1 MSNRNFQDLFCQ
13 ATGYAAPFDY
23 QVQFAQAETLPT
35 LIEVPTG
42 LGKLATVVLGW
53 LWRRRY
59 APDAI
64 RQQTPRRLAYCL
76 PTRTLVEQAHE
87 QIQEWLANL
96 ALESDVGL
104 YLLMGGAVAQNWDGQ
119 PEKDLILVGTQEQLV
134 SRALNRGYAMSRYR
148 WPIQYAQ
155 LNNDVLWVM
164 DETQLMGIT
173 VATTAQL
180 QGFREQFGTYGPTHS
195 IWMSATLA
203 PSLLNTPDF
212 QPNLQAPH
220 AVLRLTDQDLQSRLV
235 QQRLRAVKTLQQ
247 LNLTLPKQT
256 KQAEREA
263 AYVRALAQAVWSRHE
278 PGTLTLVI
286 CNRVR
291 RAQGVYQHLAAMAA
305 KTPGWSEKL
314 ALVHSRFR
322 FYERQQQ
329 VQTIRAFRTGQ
340 ATGLLVTTQAVEAGV
355 DLSAK
360 HLITELAPWFAMV
373 QRFGRCNRKG
383 EFNEAYV
390 YWVEPPDALP
400 YTAEELDRA
409 RGYLQQLSDVS
420 LQRLMHLGPLGE
432 PLEIP
437 DGLIPRRK
445 DILDLF
451 DTSADL
457 AGHDIDISRLIRD
470 TDNLDVYVAW
480 RDWQGDKPDQ
490 DLALQR
496 DELCPVR
503 LAVLRDFLETV
514 KEKGKA
520 WIWKGEWTVVESLY
534 PGQQLLLHCNLGG
547 YDSQLGFT
555 GHAKHKP
562 KPVPVS
568 HHIPMDADNR
578 DILSFTGRWE
588 SLPDH
593 ALQTANQARQLC
605 QVLGYSNL
613 PVEAVVRAAQWHDA
627 GKAHPVFQAMLCRD
641 EPTRQNNGLW
651 AKAPPQAQPYDWP
664 PERQGFRHELVSALM
679 ALQQGQPFLIAYLV
693 ACHHGK
699 VRLVI
704 QPRPQESAPVPMFAL
719 GVHEGDQTPAVD
731 LGSGLQIPPLTLSLE
746 VMQLGPGSWVE
757 QARGLLDTY
766 GPFRLAFLEMLVRLA
781 DWRASALPVVEQLE

>member
-1 MSNRNFQDLFCQ
+1 MSNWNFQDFFYQ

-59 APDAI
+59 APGDI
-64 RQQTPRRLAYCL
+64 RQRTPRRLAYCL
-76 PTRTLVEQAHE
+76 PTRTLVEQAYE
-87 QIQEWLANL
+87 QIREWLANL
-96 ALESDVGL
+96 ALKSDVGL
-104 YLLMGGAVAQNWDGQ
+104 YLLMGGAVAQNWDSQ

-220 AVLRLTDQDLQSRLV
+220 AVLRLTDQDLQSPLV
-235 QQRLRAVKTLQQ
+235 QQRLQATKKLQQ
-247 LNLTLPKQT
+247 LNLSLPRQT
-256 KQAEREA
+256 KKEDPEA
-263 AYVRALAQAVWSRHE
+263 AYVKALAEAVWSIHE
-278 PGTLTLVI
+278 HRTLTLVI

-291 RAQGVYQHLAAMAA
+291 TAQGVYQHLAAMAA

-329 VQTIRAFRTGQ
+329 MQMIRDFQTGQ

-360 HLITELAPWFAMV
+360 NIITELAPWFSMV

-383 EFNEAYV
+383 EFEEACV
-390 YWVEPPDALP
+390 YWVEPLDASP

-409 RGYLQQLSDVS
+409 RRYLQQLSDVGPQS
-420 LQRLMHLGPLGE
+420 LMGLGQWQE
-432 PLEIP
+432 PPVIP
-437 DGLIPRRK
+437 DEPIPRRK
-445 DILDLF
+445 NILDLF

-457 AGHDIDISRLIRD
+457 AGHDIDISQFIRD

-490 DLALQR
+490 DTALHR

-503 LAVLRDFLETV
+503 LWVLRDFLETV

-520 WIWKGEWTVVESLY
+520 WTWKGEWTVVQSLY
-534 PGQQLLLHCNLGG
+534 PGQQLLLHRSLGG
-547 YDSQLGFT
+547 YHPQLGFT
-555 GHAKHKP
+555 GHAEHQP
-562 KPVPVS
+562 EPVKVC
-568 HHIPMDADNR
+568 HIPMDADNR

-593 ALQTANQARQLC
+593 ALQTADQAQQLC

-641 EPTRQNNGLW
+641 EPTRQAVGLW

-679 ALQQGQPFLIAYLV
+679 A
-693 ACHHGK
+693 
-699 VRLVI
+699 
-704 QPRPQESAPVPMFAL
+704 
-719 GVHEGDQTPAVD
+719 
-731 LGSGLQIPPLTLSLE
+731 
-746 VMQLGPGSWVE
+746 
-757 QARGLLDTY
+757 
-766 GPFRLAFLEMLVRLA
+766 
-781 DWRASALPVVEQLE
+781 